1 MPESGLSAGFPPQV
15 PPMLAVPAAE
25 LPEPGPA
32 WAAEFKWDGVR
43 AVAYL
48 SAGRLRLLSRSGR
61 DMTRAYPELAG
72 LAHQAGSREMV
83 LDGEIAAFAGG
94 RPSFAALQ
102 RRMHVAAPSPR
113 LLAAVPATYLVF
125 DIMDLDGES
134 LISEPYARRRDILE
148 AQQLAGEQVH
158 VPPSFPGGGKAV
170 LAVSI
175 RDGLEGVVA
184 KRLDSPYRPGR
195 RSPDWLKIKNR
206 RILDVVVGGIS
217 PGRGHRAGQIG
228 SLLVGIAGPGGLAY
242 AGRVGTGFTQ
252 PELRRLEQLLAPLRR
267 DRPPF
272 AGPVPPAQAR
282 DVTWVEPRLV
292 IEVSYAELT
301 PDGILRA
308 ASYQGVA
315 GSNGRGAGTLTLSGP
330 VAGARPCPLPQ
341 GRARRYRP
349 PRGRAHQCRPP
360 RFRGHR
366 CPPVRDQA
374 RRYRRARSRTR
385 LHPAG
390 ARSGAWNRLPC
401 QPPPRLLAPGPAR
414 HEGKRHG
421 LADSGRMKFPVAGS
435 SGPVPVTTRS

>member
-1 MPESGLSAGFPPQV
+1 
-15 PPMLAVPAAE
+15 MLAVPATE

-61 DMTRAYPELAG
+61 DMTRAYPELTG

-125 DIMDLDGES
+125 DIMDLGGES
-134 LISEPYARRRDILE
+134 LISEPYTRRRDILE

-158 VPPSFPGGGKAV
+158 VPPSFPGGGGAV

-175 RDGLEGVVA
+175 RDGLEGVVV

-206 RILDVVVGGIS
+206 PLLDVVVGGIS

-228 SLLVGIAGPGGLAY
+228 SLLVGIPGPDGLAY

-252 PELRRLEQLLAPLRR
+252 PELRRLEQLFAALRQ

-272 AGPVPPAQAR
+272 ADPVPPAQVR
-282 DVTWVEPRLV
+282 DVTWVEPRVV

-301 PDGILRA
+301 PEGMLRA
-308 ASYQGVA
+308 ASYQGIA
-315 GSNGRGAGTLTLSGP
+315 PRSPGRGAATLTLRGP
-330 VAGARPCPLPQ
+330 VAGARLCPLPR

-360 RFRGHR
+360 PCRGHR
-366 CPPVRDQA
+366 CPPVRDQTH
-374 RRYRRARSRTR
+374 RYRRAQSRTR
-385 LHPAG
+385 LHRAV
-390 ARSGAWNRLPC
+390 ARSGAWILWP
-401 QPPPRLLAPGPAR
+401 
-414 HEGKRHG
+414 
-421 LADSGRMKFPVAGS
+421 
-435 SGPVPVTTRS
+435 

>member
-1 MPESGLSAGFPPQV
+1 MPESGLSAGFPSRV
-15 PPMLAVPAAE
+15 APMLAVPATE
-25 LPEPGPA
+25 LPEPEPA

-72 LAHQAGSREMV
+72 LAHQAGAREMV
-83 LDGEIAAFAGG
+83 LDGEIAAFAAG

-125 DIMDLDGES
+125 DIMELDGES

-148 AQQLAGEQVH
+148 AQQLTGEQVH
-158 VPPSFPGGGKAV
+158 VPPSFRGGGEAV

-175 RDGLEGVVA
+175 RDGLEGVVV

-206 RILDVVVGGIS
+206 RLLDVVVGGIS

-228 SLLVGIAGPGGLAY
+228 SLLVGIPGPGGLAY

-252 PELRRLEQLLAPLRR
+252 PELRRLEQLFAPLRR

-272 AGPVPPAQAR
+272 AGPVPPARGRDLGGAAGRDRGQLRRADSRRDSPRRLLPGRRRPPQRPRRR
-282 DVTWVEPRLV
+282 DVNAQRPGGPNTSVPP
-292 IEVSYAELT
+292 A
-301 PDGILRA
+301 
-308 ASYQGVA
+308 
-315 GSNGRGAGTLTLSGP
+315 SGP
-330 VAGARPCPLPQ
+330 SSSV
-341 GRARRYRP
+341 P
-349 PRGRAHQCRPP
+349 PSSGPSSSVPP
-360 RFRGHR
+360 SSVPRTSV
-366 CPPVRDQA
+366 PP
-374 RRYRRARSRTR
+374 
-385 LHPAG
+385 G
-390 ARSGAWNRLPC
+390 SGPSSSV
-401 QPPPRLLAPGPAR
+401 PPGSEPNTPAPGW
-414 HEGKRHG
+414 
-421 LADSGRMKFPVAGS
+421 GS
-435 SGPVPVTTRS
+435 SGGLESLAMSTSSTVACFGFCPA

>member
-1 MPESGLSAGFPPQV
+1 
-15 PPMLAVPAAE
+15 
-25 LPEPGPA
+25 
-32 WAAEFKWDGVR
+32 
-43 AVAYL
+43 
-48 SAGRLRLLSRSGR
+48 
-61 DMTRAYPELAG
+61 MTRAYPELAD
-72 LAHQAGSREMV
+72 LAHQAGAREMV
-83 LDGEIAAFAGG
+83 LDGEIAAFTGG

-125 DIMDLDGES
+125 DLMDLDGES
-134 LISEPYARRRDILE
+134 LIGEPYARRRDILE
-148 AQQLAGEQVH
+148 AQRLTGEQVH
-158 VPPSFPGGGKAV
+158 VPPSFPGGGQAV

-175 RDGLEGVVA
+175 RDGLEGVVV

-206 RILDVVVGGIS
+206 RLLDVVVGGIS

-228 SLLVGIAGPGGLAY
+228 SLLVGIPGPGGLAY

-272 AGPVPPAQAR
+272 AGPVPPAQ
-282 DVTWVEPRLV
+282 DVTWLEPRVV

-308 ASYQGVA
+308 ASYQGISA
-315 GSNGRGAGTLTLSGP
+315 LSTGRGAGTLVLSGP
-330 VAGARPCPLPQ
+330 VAGTRPCPLPQ
-341 GRARRYRP
+341 VRARRYRP
-349 PRGRAHQCRPP
+349 PPDRAHRCRPP
-360 RFRGHR
+360 RDRGHR
-366 CPPVRDQA
+366 CLPVRHQA
-374 RRYRRARSRTR
+374 HRYRRTRSRTR

-401 QPPPRLLAPGPAR
+401 QPPARLLALGLAR
-414 HEGKRHG
+414 HRRERHG
-421 LADSGRMKFPVAGS
+421 LAGSGQMKFRLPGC

>member
-1 MPESGLSAGFPPQV
+1 MPESGLSAGFPSPV
-15 PPMLAVPAAE
+15 PPMLAVPATE
-25 LPEPGPA
+25 LPEPEPA
-32 WAAEFKWDGVR
+32 WAGEFKWDGVR

-61 DMTRAYPELAG
+61 DMTRAYPELAD
-72 LAHQAGSREMV
+72 LAHQAGSREMI
-83 LDGEIAAFAGG
+83 LDGEIAVFAGG

-125 DIMDLDGES
+125 DIMDLGGEP

-148 AQQLAGEQVH
+148 AQRLTSEQVH

-175 RDGLEGVVA
+175 RDGLEGVVV

-206 RILDVVVGGIS
+206 RLLAVVVGGIS
-217 PGRGHRAGQIG
+217 PGQGHRAGQIG
-228 SLLVGIAGPGGLAY
+228 SLLVGIPGPGGLAY

-252 PELRRLEQLLAPLRR
+252 PELRRLEQLFAPLRR

-282 DVTWVEPRLV
+282 DVTWVEPRVV
-292 IEVSYAELT
+292 IEVGYAELT

-308 ASYQGVA
+308 ASYQGIA
-315 GSNGRGAGTLTLSGP
+315 ARSTGRGTVTLGAGD
-330 VAGARPCPLPQ
+330 VNAQRPG
-341 GRARRYRP
+341 GRNTSVP
-349 PRGRAHQCRPP
+349 P
-360 RFRGHR
+360 
-366 CPPVRDQA
+366 
-374 RRYRRARSRTR
+374 
-385 LHPAG
+385 
-390 ARSGAWNRLPC
+390 
-401 QPPPRLLAPGPAR
+401 
-414 HEGKRHG
+414 
-421 LADSGRMKFPVAGS
+421 S
-435 SGPVPVTTRS
+435 SGPSSSVPPSSGPSSSVPPSSVPRTSVPPGSGPSSSVPPDSEPNTPVPGWGSFGGLESLAMSTSCTVACSGSCPA